1 MVVLPCAIKG
11 RLIFPLRLNVY
22 YHMLK
27 QFPLYFPFRL
37 PSNTRR
43 AAMCTRSTVLCY
55 GCVVSELSSVVAGK
69 PDWFYWI
76 PLHTLLNH
84 S

>member
-1 MVVLPCAIKG
+1 
-11 RLIFPLRLNVY
+11 
-22 YHMLK
+22 MLK
-27 QFPLYFPFRL
+27 QFPLCFPFRL
-37 PSNTRR
+37 PLNACC
-43 AAMCTRSTVLCY
+43 AAICTRTTILCY
-55 GCVVSELSSVVAGK
+55 GCVVSGLSSVVAGK